1 MVVAAGVRPATS
13 TTRWRASPSGEAVIR
28 PTLVLTCAA
37 TLLTVSAAVA
47 DTAVVKVYNWS
58 DYIDPEIISAFED
71 DTGIRVVYD
80 VFDSNYTLETELLAG
95 NSGYDVV
102 VPSGAFLARQRLAG
116 VFQALDKR
124 LLPNLR
130 HMSAEFMTQIRRWDP
145 GNRHGVPYL
154 WGTTGLGYNA
164 RQIAQRDAAAPTNS
178 WQMLFDP
185 TVVSKFA
192 DCGVYVLDEPD
203 EVIPAVLSFIGENP
217 DSQDPDV
224 IGKAEPVLMAIR
236 PYIRGFHNSE
246 QIQAL
251 ADGDICLAMGWSGDM
266 LQARARSLEAGNDAE
281 IRYAIPEEG
290 ALMWIDMMAIPADAP
305 NPEHA
310 HRFINYVMRPDVIAA
325 ISNHV
330 FYANANAAAW
340 PHLDTGLI
348 AEPGVHPSDEV
359 RASLYVANPYPPEVQ
374 EFVSHLWAQVRAAH

>member
-1 MVVAAGVRPATS
+1 MVAAAGVRLVTWS
-13 TTRWRASPSGEAVIR
+13 TRCRAIQSREAVIR
-28 PTLVLTCAA
+28 RTFLLTCAVA
-37 TLLTVSAAVA
+37 LLTVSAAGA
-47 DTAVVKVYNWS
+47 ETAVVKVYNWS
-58 DYIDPEIISAFED
+58 DYIDPDVVSGFEAE
-71 DTGIRVVYD
+71 TGIRVIYD
-80 VFDSNYTLETELLAG
+80 VFDSNHTLEAELLAG
-95 NSGYDVV
+95 NSGHDIV
-102 VPSGAFLARQRLAG
+102 VPSGSFLARQRLAG
-116 VFQALDKR
+116 VFRALDER

-154 WGTTGLGYNA
+154 WGTTGLGYDA
-164 RQIAQRDAAAPTNS
+164 RQIAERDAAAPTNS

-185 TVVSKFA
+185 AVVSRFA

-224 IGKAEPVLMAIR
+224 IARAEPVLMAVR
-236 PYIRGFHNSE
+236 PHIRGFHNSE

-251 ADGDICLAMGWSGDM
+251 ANGEICLAMGWSGDM

-281 IRYAIPEEG
+281 IRYVIPEEG
-290 ALMWIDMMAIPADAP
+290 ALMWIDMMAIPADSP

-310 HRFINYVMRPDVIAA
+310 HRFINYIMRPDVIAE

-340 PHLDTGLI
+340 PHLDAELI

-359 RASLYVANPYPPEVQ
+359 RASLYIASPYPPEVQ
-374 EFVSHLWAQVRAAH
+374 EFVSRLWARVRGAR